1 MQERKWLA
9 DLFLTKRFFVCL
21 AICIVMYVIT
31 FYFPLLWHVAN
42 VTLFIFC
49 ILVVIDY
56 ALLFVPKILLT
67 GHRITGPTFSVGD
80 ENTVLINLLNK
91 SRLHLQA
98 EVIDELPEQFQRR
111 DFNLQVKIASA
122 EKKQLQFNLR
132 PLSRGEYAFGKLW
145 AYVNTILC
153 LVQRRIQC
161 DEDAV
166 VKVYPSYVR
175 LKNAGLLAKAY
186 NQDVGDAKVAR
197 LASSLEFDHI
207 KDYVRGDDI
216 RHINWAASARRGQFM
231 VNTYRDERSQQVYC
245 VIDMGRIMKMPFN
258 GLSLL
263 DYAINSAL
271 MLSHAV
277 MHKND
282 RVGLITFTQKINSFL
297 KPTRSKIQ
305 MGRILETLYKQQT
318 DFKESNYSA
327 LVNSIRMQ
335 AGQRSLIMLYTNY
348 ETYNSLQRHLP
359 YLRLIADK
367 HLLCLVVFEN
377 TELRKIHTNYKDTL
391 EGVYIKTV
399 ADKFQYEKK
408 LIIKEL
414 NKEGILSIFTTPEQL
429 TTDTINKYL
438 DLKKQRVI

>member
-1 MQERKWLA
+1 MQQRKWLS

-21 AICIVMYVIT
+21 AICVVIYIIT
-31 FYFPLLWHVAN
+31 FYFPMLWHAAN
-42 VTLFIFC
+42 VTLLIF
-49 ILVVIDY
+49 LVLVAVDY
-56 ALLFVPKILLT
+56 ILLFAPKILLI
-67 GHRITGPTFSVGD
+67 GNRVAGPTFGVGD
-80 ENTVLINLLNK
+80 ENIVQIKLWNK

-98 EVIDELPEQFQRR
+98 EVIDELPVQFQQR
-111 DFNLQVKIASA
+111 DFKLQVKISSN
-122 EKKQLQFNLR
+122 EKTQLQFNLR

-145 AYVNTILC
+145 VYVNSILG
-153 LVQRRIQC
+153 LVQRRVQC
-161 DEDAV
+161 DDDAI

-186 NQDVGDAKVAR
+186 NQDVGDAKVAK

-245 VIDMGRIMKMPFN
+245 AIDMGRIMKMPFN

-297 KPTRSKIQ
+297 KPTRSKTQ
-305 MGRILETLYKQQT
+305 MGRILETLYKQQS
-318 DFKESNYSA
+318 DFKESNYTA
-327 LVNSIRMQ
+327 LVNGIRMQ
-335 AGQRSLIMLYTNY
+335 AGQRSLIMLYTNF

-359 YLRLIADK
+359 YLRLISDK

-377 TELRKIHTNYKDTL
+377 TELRKIHANYKDTL
-391 EGVYIKTV
+391 EGIYIKTI

-408 LIIKEL
+408 RIIKEL